1 MMKGILYAPPS
12 PATSEIVI
20 GPLHLRA
27 YGLAIALGVI
37 AAVALARKRWAALDH
52 DPTRSAEWFLWAA
65 CRPGRGPLCTSSPD
79 YQRYEGR
86 WGEAVQIWNGGL
98 ASRRPSPGR

>member
-1 MMKGILYAPPS
+1 MKGILGALPS

-27 YGLAIALGVI
+27 YGLAIAPGVI

-52 DPTRSAEWFLWAA
+52 DPDEISGMALWAVPA
-65 CRPGRGPLCTSSPD
+65 GLVGARLYHVVTD

-86 WGEAVQIWNGGL
+86 
-98 ASRRPSPGR
+98 